1 MSRLRGSDV
10 EWLAFCGVSVTLID
24 WLDHLNRL
32 PVRWWFVVL
41 VLAFVMARRRVAQ

>member
-10 EWLAFCGVSVTLID
+10 ERLIFCGVSVTLID

-32 PVRWWFVVL
+32 PVRWWFWVL
-41 VLAFVMARRRVAQ
+41 VLAFVIVARRQR

>member
-10 EWLAFCGVSVTLID
+10 EWLLFCGLFTFVTD
-24 WLDHLNRL
+24 WLDHANRL

-41 VLAFVMARRRVAQ
+41 VLAFTIAIRRQP

>member
-10 EWLAFCGVSVTLID
+10 ERLIFCGVSVTLID

-41 VLAFVMARRRVAQ
+41 VLAFVIVTRRQR